1 MNQNTRALYDEKST
15 NNRAIITQQPL
26 RYITDPTS
34 EYKSYVSPTPE
45 NIDASSD
52 LRMKPTRLNYYNR
65 PETEL
70 YGTAPYQTLG
80 HRNAV
85 DTESALFF
93 GSNASQC
100 DRIVTERQFD
110 VFDPALNVPLAV
122 DTALRPVDTQAQLR
136 NTYCAMSK
144 RK

>member
-1 MNQNTRALYDEKST
+1 MNQNTRAMYDAVTTK
-15 NNRAIITQQPL
+15 NRAIITQQPL
-26 RYITDPTS
+26 KYITDPTG

-45 NIDASSD
+45 NIDTSSD

-93 GSNASQC
+93 GNNANQC
-100 DRIVTERQFD
+100 DRLVTEHQFD
-110 VFDPALNVPLAV
+110 TFDPVLNIPLAV

-136 NTYCAMSK
+136 NSYCTLSK
-144 RK
+144 K